1 MTSNFAGFRLS
12 MLAAAGAV
20 MIASTATAA
29 PVEVAL
35 VESLTGNTSTVE
47 YMDYL
52 RPGQIIRLGPRDTLV
67 LTYMTSCVRETIRG
81 GTVTIGTDASNVQS
95 GEVVRVGGECGGGK
109 IMLTG
114 AQTAI
119 GGRSFRGPSR

>member
-1 MTSNFAGFRLS
+1 

-20 MIASTATAA
+20 MIASTAAAA
-29 PVEVAL
+29 PLEVAL

-52 RPGQIIRLGPRDTLV
+52 RFGQVIRLGPRDTLV

-81 GTVTIGTDASNVQS
+81 GTVTIGTDASDVQS
-95 GEVVRVGGECGGGK
+95 GEVVRIRGECGGGK
-109 IMLTG
+109 ILLTG

-119 GGRSFRGPSR
+119 VGRSFRGPSH